1 MLGKTLVMYIKEGKE
16 LIDYYT
22 PLYLTYTP
30 TVI

>member
-1 MLGKTLVMYIKEGKE
+1 MLGKTLVKYIKEGKE
-16 LIDYYT
+16 SLEHYT